1 MTYDY
6 QTGQPSST
14 DGSRTDAAREA
25 ARETAHTAKD
35 QASGVAHSAAQSG
48 QHLAHEAKDQAK
60 GVGREAG
67 RQAKQLLGQGRE
79 QLTSEA
85 STQQQKLASSIRSF
99 GQELGSM
106 AESSSEPGMATD
118 LARQA
123 SQRLDEV
130 AGFFENRE
138 PGELLGEVKRFAQE
152 RPGAFLAL
160 AAGAGL
166 VAGRL
171 TRGIKEVSSDES
183 EARAVGT
190 YETTPAYGAAGYGA
204 EGVTGTYGAPTRT
217 SAYEAATGTTGA
229 AAAPTTSTY
238 GTGAVYGEGYAE
250 GETGYG
256 TATGDPTYGVQATP
270 GTAATYPEGATSDDP
285 YGTGTQDVGTPAY
298 GDTVA
303 DTYGTGTQNPP
314 SGAGQYAAGSAGY
327 GDTYGNEDGGIF
339 GGGTGEVPEHEATR
353 PWSPVDEGQNR

>member
-25 ARETAHTAKD
+25 ARDTAHTAKD
-35 QASGVAHSAAQSG
+35 QAAGVGRSAAESG
-48 QHLAHEAKDQAK
+48 QHLAHEAKGEAK

-67 RQAKQLLGQGRE
+67 QQAKQLLGQGRD

-85 STQQQKLASSIRSF
+85 GAQQQKLASSIRSF
-99 GQELGSM
+99 SSELGSM
-106 AESSSEPGMATD
+106 AESSQEKGMATD

-123 SQRLDEV
+123 SQSLDEV

-138 PGELLGEVKRFAQE
+138 PGELLGEVKRFAQN
-152 RPGAFLAL
+152 RPGTFLAL

-166 VAGRL
+166 LAGRL
-171 TRGIKEVSSDES
+171 TRGIKEVSNDDGDGRELGSYDRRT
-183 EARAVGT
+183 AG
-190 YETTPAYGAAGYGA
+190 TPAYGAAAYGA
-204 EGVTGTYGAPTRT
+204 EGVSGTYGGTPTRT
-217 SAYEAATGTTGA
+217 SAYGAAAGA

-238 GTGAVYGEGYAE
+238 GTGAVYGEGQH
-250 GETGYG
+250 GLG
-256 TATGDPTYGVQATP
+256 TAAGDPVHGVQATP
-270 GTAATYPEGATSDDP
+270 GTTAAYPDGATSADP

-303 DTYGTGTQNPP
+303 DTYGTGTESPP
-314 SGAGQYAAGSAGY
+314 SGAGQYAAGTAGY
-327 GDTYGNEDGGIF
+327 GQDSYGNEDGGIF
-339 GGGTGEVPEHEATR
+339 GGGTGEVPEHEANR

>member
-6 QTGQPSST
+6 ETGQPSST

-25 ARETAHTAKD
+25 ARDTAHTAKD
-35 QASGVAHSAAQSG
+35 QASGVAHSAAESG
-48 QHLAHEAKDQAK
+48 QHLAREAKSEAKD
-60 GVGREAG
+60 VGREAG

-85 STQQQKLASSIRSF
+85 SSQQQKLAGSIRSF

-106 AESSSEPGMATD
+106 ADSSSEPGMATD

-123 SQRLDEV
+123 SQRIDEV
-130 AGFFENRE
+130 ASFFENRE
-138 PGELLGEVKRFAQE
+138 PGELLGEVKRFAQG
-152 RPGAFLAL
+152 RPGTFLAL

-166 VAGRL
+166 LAGRL
-171 TRGIKEVSSDES
+171 TRGVKEISNDESQAAGSDE
-183 EARAVGT
+183 GT
-190 YETTPAYGAAGYGA
+190 EAYGAASYGA
-204 EGVTGTYGAPTRT
+204 EGVSGTYGTPTRT
-217 SAYEAATGTTGA
+217 SAYGVAAGTAGA

-238 GTGAVYGEGYAE
+238 GTGAVYGEGTD
-250 GETGYG
+250 GLG
-256 TATGDPTYGVQATP
+256 TADGDPTYGVQATP
-270 GTAATYPEGATSDDP
+270 GTSATYPEGASSADP
-285 YGTGTQDVGTPAY
+285 YGTGTEDVGTPVY

-327 GDTYGNEDGGIF
+327 GQDSYGNEDGGIF

-353 PWSPVDEGQNR
+353 PWSPVDEGNNR

>member
-25 ARETAHTAKD
+25 ARDTAHTAKD
-35 QASGVAHSAAQSG
+35 QASGVAHSAAESG
-48 QHLAHEAKDQAK
+48 QHLANEAKGEAK

-67 RQAKQLLGQGRE
+67 QQAKQLLDQGRS

-85 STQQQKLASSIRSF
+85 GAQQQKLASSIRSF
-99 GQELGSM
+99 SSELGSM
-106 AESSSEPGMATD
+106 AESSQEKGMATD

-123 SQRLDEV
+123 SQRLDDV

-138 PGELLGEVKRFAQE
+138 PGELLGEVKRFAQN
-152 RPGAFLAL
+152 RPGTFLAL

-166 VAGRL
+166 LAGRL
-171 TRGIKEVSSDES
+171 TRGIKEVSDDDGDD
-183 EARAVGT
+183 RAVGT
-190 YETTPAYGAAGYGA
+190 YGRESSGTPAYGAAEYGA
-204 EGVTGTYGAPTRT
+204 QGVAGTYGGTPTRT
-217 SAYEAATGTTGA
+217 SAYGVAGA
-229 AAAPTTSTY
+229 AAAPSTSTY
-238 GTGAVYGEGYAE
+238 GTGAVYGDDV
-250 GETGYG
+250 TGSG
-256 TATGDPTYGVQATP
+256 TADGDPIHGVQATP
-270 GTAATYPEGATSDDP
+270 GTTAAYPDGATSADP

-298 GDTVA
+298 SDTVA
-303 DTYGTGTQNPP
+303 DTYGAGTQNPP

-327 GDTYGNEDGGIF
+327 GQDTYGNEDGGIY